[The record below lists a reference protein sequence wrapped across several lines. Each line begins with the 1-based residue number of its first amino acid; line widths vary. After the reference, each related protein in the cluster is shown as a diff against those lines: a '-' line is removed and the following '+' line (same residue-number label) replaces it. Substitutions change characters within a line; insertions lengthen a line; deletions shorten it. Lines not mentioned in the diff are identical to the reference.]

1 MSDGDTLLPAFDRLP
16 EIAELHEI
24 AAWMTAAGLDTLEFS
39 GCNGT
44 RLRLAVGQSASGT
57 DAARAAAASGQT
69 GILVRAPSVGTLR
82 LAHPMRSAPFVTV
95 GAAVGEGDILALV
108 QVGPLYE
115 PVLASSA
122 GTVVAVLAADAARV
136 GYGAPLFRL
145 DA

>member
-1 MSDGDTLLPAFDRLP
+1 MKDGDTLLPEFDMLP
-16 EIAELHEI
+16 DTAELRQI
-24 AAWMTAAGLDTLEFS
+24 AAWMAAAGLDTLECS
-39 GCNGT
+39 GRNRT
-44 RLRLAVGQSASGT
+44 RLRLTVAPSAPGT
-57 DAARAAAASGQT
+57 DVMHGTAAPGQT

-82 LAHPMRSAPFVTV
+82 LAHPMRPAPFVTV
-95 GAAVGEGDILALV
+95 GAAVREGDILALV

-122 GTVVAVLAADAARV
+122 GTIVAVLAEDAAPI